1 MMEALRI
8 GHLSTFYHTAV
19 LLMADPHLSGR
30 LGVPVRWQ
38 LFGTGPAIVEAFE
51 KNELDLAYIGLPP
64 AIIGMARGIQ
74 ITCIAGGHMEGT
86 VLCGGRNLAAFPE
99 IDRIEDIFGQFAGHA
114 IGVPGNGSIHDVI
127 LRDYL
132 ERFSLAGTVRVINYP
147 WADLVLE
154 AVVKKEVAAAIGT
167 PALAVSVQ
175 RYADGKV
182 LFPPSRTYPHNPSY
196 GILANRDL
204 LEKEQHLTEAFLML
218 HEEATALLRD
228 QPAEAARIIS
238 SYVGFVD
245 EAFVLD
251 TLMVSPRYCAQL
263 SDDYV
268 ACAMDFVGI
277 LGRLG
282 YIEREPGEDE
292 IFDRTLIRRT
302 HPGKDHYGS
311 NGRSHPL

>member
-1 MMEALRI
+1 MEAIRI

-19 LLMADPHLSGR
+19 LLMADPHLPGR
-30 LGVPVRWQ
+30 LGVPVHWQ
-38 LFGTGPAIVEAFE
+38 LFGTGPAIVNAFE
-51 KNELDLAYIGLPP
+51 KKEIDLAYIGLPP
-64 AIIGMARGIQ
+64 AIIGMARGVPIA
-74 ITCIAGGHMEGT
+74 CIAGGHMEGT
-86 VLCGGRNLAAFPE
+86 VLCGGRNWGGFPE
-99 IDRIEDIFGQFAGHA
+99 IGRIEDILGQFAGHA
-114 IGVPGNGSIHDVI
+114 IGVPGSGSIHDVI

-132 ERFSLAGTVRVINYP
+132 ERFGLAGTVQVINYP

-154 AVVKKEVAAAIGT
+154 AAVKKEIAAAIGT

-182 LFPPSRTYPHNPSY
+182 LFPPSLTRPHNPSY

-204 LEKEQHLTEAFLML
+204 PEKEQQLIEAFLML

-228 QPAEAARIIS
+228 QPDEAARIIS

-251 TLMVSPRYCAQL
+251 TLMISPRYCAQL

-268 ACAMDFVGI
+268 ASTMDFVGT

-282 YIEREPGEDE
+282 YIMRELQEDE
-292 IFDRTLIRRT
+292 IFDRTLIRRI
-302 HPGKDHYGS
+302 HPGRDHYGYD
-311 NGRSHPL
+311 GDPYTL